1 MSAGA
6 ISLEAAIRT
15 CKVDTAYANKVESD
29 RFLNPELMVCPLWNG
44 RDTAGRPVAPDSFYT
59 KRAGCNSA
67 EDRVVVENGVSRPQY
82 MQYINLDASG
92 IQGNIFGNSL
102 GTDTSE
108 PFENTMAFN
117 EVGDMN
123 NMVNYPVNYDRC
135 MYSEDFL
142 ADGCDAN
149 VNNSTGNFGLQFNSN
164 VASKCGYNMY
174 EAGQALNRY
183 QEQKQTKANLEKAEN
198 YEDTLPESTHVPHL
212 RHHLGE
218 HEGSHHLKHHL
229 GEHEGPHHLKHHEGP
244 HHLKHH
250 EGPHHLRHH
259 LGEHETSHVPHM
271 KHHLD
276 EKYEETLP
284 ETNHVPHNLKHHLGE
299 REHEGPHHLRH
310 PHPHMRHHGT
320 HVPQHM
326 NNHAMAQASENFRRQ
341 QFEQEGFRYN
351 DFMNRAGNRENYYF

>member
-82 MQYINLDASG
+82 MQYINLEASG

-123 NMVNYPVNYDRC
+123 NMVNYPVNYDKC

-164 VASKCGYNMY
+164 VANKCGYNMY

-183 QEQKQTKANLEKAEN
+183 QEQKQSKANLEKAEN
-198 YEDTLPESTHVPHL
+198 YEDALPESTHVP
-212 RHHLGE
+212 E
-218 HEGSHHLKHHL
+218 HYFQEESTHDP
-229 GEHEGPHHLKHHEGP
+229 EHFQEES
-244 HHLKHH
+244 
-250 EGPHHLRHH
+250 
-259 LGEHETSHVPHM
+259 THVPEHFQEQLLTARNGLVHPHM
-271 KHHLD
+271 RRLAERGNND
-276 EKYEETLP
+276 E
-284 ETNHVPHNLKHHLGE
+284 V
-299 REHEGPHHLRH
+299 
-310 PHPHMRHHGT
+310 HPHMRHLQHMRPHHLGLAQHGT
-320 HVPQHM
+320 HLPQHPQHHQHPHNQLHRRLNHLQQM
-326 NNHAMAQASENFRRQ
+326 NQQEMAVASEHLRKQ
-341 QFEQEGFRYN
+341 QFQQEGFKYN